1 MSYPARSIMGADDVQ
16 ARNLQQFPD
25 TFDLK
30 LELNFAAFCQPSLA
44 CGHFRRCTLTSRRL
58 AL

>member
-1 MSYPARSIMGADDVQ
+1 MSYPARSIMGAGDVR

-30 LELNFAAFCQPSLA
+30 LELNFAAFCQASLA
-44 CGHFRRCTLTSRRL
+44 CVHFRHCTLTSRRL